1 MMFDECMDDLVL
13 FFIVIKII
21 GCDVL
26 MFYESCYGLFIL
38 LFWEIFQDNVGSKMI
53 VINVIF
59 VSYNFDE
66 NIVYLLIYI

>member
-1 MMFDECMDDLVL
+1 MKIINLYFELNCGEGNLIMFDECMDDLVL

-38 LFWEIFQDNVGSKMI
+38 LFWEIF
-53 VINVIF
+53 
-59 VSYNFDE
+59 
-66 NIVYLLIYI
+66 